1 MITLFRRVHLPYW
14 RRAPVDFL
22 LPALGIAV
30 GVAAIVAIDL
40 GSSSTVSSFSSTI
53 ERLEGRTTH
62 QVTGHGAPLDP
73 ALAYELARLPGV
85 EASAPVLEQLTLLAP
100 AERPDPD
107 EPVEGGEP
115 LRLIG
120 IDPFAESGIRTL
132 GLDEAADIEGQE
144 GFFFPFLSEPG
155 AILVSTPF
163 LERNRIEV
171 GDEVGLIVGA
181 RPVTAR
187 VLGALPERVGDLP
200 VPDNLALADFAT
212 AQELSG
218 RDDASRIDLILADP
232 DAEARVRAALPE
244 GIGLGQ
250 PGGRS
255 ERLGE
260 MVQALRSNL
269 KALSYLALFVS
280 LFLIYNAMLLG
291 VLRRRSS
298 IGLSRCLGASRGAVL
313 GAWVLEGLGLGVLG
327 TLIGL
332 PLGILGGGVALEGFR
347 VTASGL
353 YGHVEAGALQ
363 VGLET
368 VWKATV
374 VGLLSALVA
383 AAFPAAE
390 AARTAPAH
398 TSIRGEVEARA
409 RRLRIL
415 VSLLTVPLVALAIVL
430 IRWPSESVVPGYLAA
445 ITLALAFSLVTPA
458 VAYAALGAVS
468 PLLRR
473 FGLLPAIAA
482 RNIRASMSR
491 TGVALAAL
499 AVALSM
505 SVAMGTMVGAFRG
518 QMVGWIQ
525 ETVVADIYISPAT
538 AMVSRTD
545 ARLSDEL
552 VERLARREGVRATDT
567 LRGLELEADGVL
579 TFCAGIEL
587 DVYRMRTLPEVL
599 DGPSPEEFLDLV
611 ENGQAGITESLARK
625 TGRGPGDEIEL
636 KYGEGVHRIRVAG
649 VYRDY
654 SSDRGAVFLD
664 RGTFEAMF
672 GKRDPNGIAL
682 YLEDGSDAEA
692 YVDALQR
699 DLSGEWSLM
708 IRSNQTLRAEALDV
722 FDKTFAVSRA
732 LEAIGI
738 AVAAI
743 GILGAL
749 LAMLLER
756 RREIATLRALALTRA
771 QIGRLL
777 LMESTLIA
785 VLAWLLAVGLG
796 SVLAWILLRVINVRA
811 FGWSLPWD
819 FPVEAWV
826 INLGFSLL
834 AAGLAT
840 VYPIL
845 RSRRISIAA
854 GLREE

>member
-1 MITLFRRVHLPYW
+1 MTPLFRRVHLPYW

-22 LPALGIAV
+22 LPALGIAA

-40 GSSSTVSSFSSTI
+40 GSSSTVASFGSTI
-53 ERLEGRTTH
+53 AQLEGRTTH
-62 QVTGHGAPLDP
+62 QVVGFGAPLDP
-73 ALAYELARLPGV
+73 RLAYELARIQGV
-85 EASAPVLEQLTLLAP
+85 EAAAPVIEEFALLSTGAQ
-100 AERPDPD
+100 PDPD
-107 EPVEGGEP
+107 APIEGGEP

-132 GLDEAADIEGQE
+132 GLDEAAQIEGQE
-144 GFFFPFLSEPG
+144 GFFFDFLGEPG
-155 AILVSTPF
+155 AILVSRPF
-163 LERNRIEV
+163 LERNGIGV
-171 GDEVGLIVGA
+171 GDPVDLIVGA

-187 VLGALPERVGDLP
+187 VLGALPERVGDIP
-200 VPDNLALADFAT
+200 VPDNLALCDFAT

-218 RDDASRIDLILADP
+218 RDDATRIDLILAGAP
-232 DAEARVRAALPE
+232 ALERVRAALPE
-244 GIGLGQ
+244 GIGVEQ

-269 KALSYLALFVS
+269 RALSYLALFVS
-280 LFLIYNAMLLG
+280 LFLIYNSMLLG
-291 VLRRRSS
+291 VLRRRAS
-298 IGLSRCLGASRGAVL
+298 IGLSRCLGATRGQVL
-313 GAWVLEGLGLGVLG
+313 VAWMFEGLGLGILG

-332 PLGILGGGVALEGFR
+332 PLGILGGGLALEGFR
-347 VTASGL
+347 ATASGL

-363 VGLET
+363 VGLGT
-368 VWKATV
+368 VWKATA
-374 VGLLSALVA
+374 VGVLSALFA

-409 RRLRIL
+409 RRLRMLVLALTLPLLIL
-415 VSLLTVPLVALAIVL
+415 SVVL
-430 IRWPSESVVPGYLAA
+430 IRWPSQSVVPAYLAA
-445 ITLALAFSLVTPA
+445 MTLALALSLVTPA
-458 VAYAALGAVS
+458 VAHGALGLLT
-468 PLLRR
+468 PLLRS

-505 SVAMGTMVGAFRG
+505 SIAMGTMVGAFRG
-518 QMVGWIQ
+518 QMVGWIE

-538 AMVSRTD
+538 AVVSRTD
-545 ARLSDEL
+545 ARLSDA
-552 VERLARREGVRATDT
+552 LAEQLALRPEVRGLDT
-567 LRGLELEADGVL
+567 LRGIELEADGEL
-579 TFCAGIEL
+579 TFCAGVEIA
-587 DVYRMRTLPEVL
+587 VFRSRVLPEVL
-599 DGPSPEEFLDLV
+599 DGPDSHEFLDRI
-611 ENGQAGITESLARK
+611 EAGAAGITESLARK
-625 TGRGPGDEIEL
+625 TGRGAGDEIEL
-636 KYGEGVHRIRVAG
+636 RFGEVTRRIRVAG

-654 SSDRGAVFLD
+654 SSDRGAVLLARD
-664 RGTFEAMF
+664 TFEEAF
-672 GKRDPNGIAL
+672 GPRRPNGIAL
-682 YLEDGSDAEA
+682 YLEPGTDVEA
-692 YVDALQR
+692 YVTTLQR
-699 DLSGEWSLM
+699 DLSGEWSLL
-708 IRSNQTLRAEALDV
+708 IRSNLALRNQALDV

-756 RREIATLRALALTRA
+756 RREIATMRALALTRA
-771 QIGRLL
+771 QVGRLL
-777 LMESTLIA
+777 VMESMLIA
-785 VLAWLLAVGLG
+785 VLAWMLALGLG
-796 SVLAWILLRVINVRA
+796 SALAWILLRVINVRA
-811 FGWSLPWD
+811 FGWSLPWA
-819 FPVEAWV
+819 FPLEAWMV
-826 INLGFSLL
+826 NLGFSLL

-854 GLREE
+854 GLRGE